1 MPTYVITGA
10 RAGIGLEYIRQLSA
24 SHENTIIATV
34 RDVNAPDMTD
44 LNNILSSPDTK
55 AQVHIIEGNLASPQS
70 LASLPSRL
78 PQGLKI
84 DVLIQNAAILLP
96 TARGEKAS
104 TVAVDSLNAHFTTN
118 VIGPALLLQALVP
131 LLTPGAIVANI
142 SSGVGSMEL
151 IVGGRVNAQY
161 PAYSISKAALNML
174 TVHQAAE
181 LKGKAI
187 VVCVDPGWVKTQMGG
202 PGAMVE
208 VADSARNVLRTLSAL
223 REEDT
228 GKFMSN
234 DGAPVPW

>member
-10 RAGIGLEYIRQLSA
+10 RAGIGLEYIRQLST
-24 SHENTIIATV
+24 SPDNTIVALV
-34 RDVNAPDMTD
+34 RDVNAAGMTG
-44 LNNILSSPDTK
+44 LNNILSSSDTR
-55 AQVHIIEGNLASPQS
+55 AQVHILEGNLASPKS

-96 TARGEKAS
+96 TARSEKAS
-104 TVAVDSLNAHFTTN
+104 TVAAESLNAHFSTN

-131 LLTPGAIVANI
+131 LLTPGAVVANI
-142 SSGVGSMEL
+142 SSGVGSMAW
-151 IVGGRVNAQY
+151 IVDGRVNAEY

-187 VVCVDPGWVKTQMGG
+187 VVCVDPGWVKTEMGG
-202 PGAMVE
+202 PGALVE
-208 VADSARNVLRTLSAL
+208 AADSARNVLRTLSGL
-223 REEDT
+223 KEEDT
-228 GKFMSN
+228 GNFMFN
-234 DGAPVPW
+234 DGTPEPW